1 MTTPETEPARKSPRL
16 KRAPRYRGGSWLR
29 RFLRSE
35 GVERFVAFVARHLIR
50 FVRWIGRRRAGKV
63 VLFLVR
69 LIGPLLPEHKVAAN
83 NIALAFPEKSQA
95 ERAAILAGCW
105 ENFASVAV
113 EFLFLEEMTAPFDP
127 ARPDEGPI
135 TVTGIDQ
142 FVALRDDGR
151 TAVIFTAHLANWEV
165 LGVIATKFG
174 LKTVLPYRAPSN
186 AHFAE
191 DVLAEREALMGM
203 LVPNSRGAAFEIATA
218 MEAGA
223 HLGMLVDQRLISG
236 PRVPFFGH
244 PALTNPLAARFARQ
258 FDCPVHGA
266 RAIRLPGGRL
276 HLELTPPVEMPRDAD
291 GLVDVEAATAKITS
305 VVEGWVREHPEQWLW
320 LHDRWMFP
328 RPR

>member
-1 MTTPETEPARKSPRL
+1 MTTNGTEPQKRSPRL
-16 KRAPRYRGGSWLR
+16 KRAKRYRGGSWLR
-29 RFLRSE
+29 RFVRSD
-35 GVERFVAFVARHLIR
+35 GVERLVAFIARHLIR
-50 FVRWIGRRRAGKV
+50 FVRWIGRRRATEIV
-63 VLFLVR
+63 SFLVR
-69 LIGPLLPEHKVAAN
+69 VAGPLLPEHKTAAN
-83 NIALAFPEKSQA
+83 NLAKAFPEKSAA
-95 ERAAILAGCW
+95 ERAAILKGCW

-142 FVALRDDGR
+142 FVALRDDGM

-165 LGVIATKFG
+165 LGAIATKFG

-191 DVLAEREALMGM
+191 DVLSEREALMGT

-223 HLGMLVDQRLISG
+223 HLGMLVDQKLFG
-236 PRVPFFGH
+236 GLRVPFFGH
-244 PALTNPLAARFARQ
+244 AAPTNPLAARFARQ

-276 HLELTPPVEMPRDAD
+276 HLELTPPVELPRDGA
-291 GLVDVEAATAKITS
+291 GLIDIEAATARITS

-328 RPR
+328 KP

>member
-1 MTTPETEPARKSPRL
+1 M
-16 KRAPRYRGGSWLR
+16 
-29 RFLRSE
+29 
-35 GVERFVAFVARHLIR
+35 
-50 FVRWIGRRRAGKV
+50 
-63 VLFLVR
+63 
-69 LIGPLLPEHKVAAN
+69 
-83 NIALAFPEKSQA
+83 AFPEKSAA
-95 ERAAILAGCW
+95 ERAAILRGAW

-135 TVTGIDQ
+135 TVEGIDQ
-142 FVALRDDGR
+142 FVRLRDDGR

-165 LGVIATKFG
+165 LGAIAKTFG
-174 LKTVLPYRAPSN
+174 LDTVLPYRAPSN

-223 HLGMLVDQRLISG
+223 HLGMLVDQKLFG
-236 PRVPFFGH
+236 GVRVPFFGH
-244 PALTNPLAARFARQ
+244 PAPTNPLAARFARQ

-291 GLVDVEAATAKITS
+291 GAVDVAAATAKITG

-328 RPR
+328 KPK

>member
-1 MTTPETEPARKSPRL
+1 LTAPQTEPERRRPRL
-16 KRAPRYRGGSWLR
+16 KRAGRFRGGTRLQ

-50 FVRWIGRRRAGKV
+50 FVRLVGRRRAATMV
-63 VLFLVR
+63 RFLVR
-69 LIGPLLPEHKVAAN
+69 LIGPLLPEHRTAAN
-83 NIALAFPEKSQA
+83 NIAMAFPEKSEA
-95 ERAAILAGCW
+95 ERAAILRGCW
-105 ENFASVAV
+105 ENFAAVAV

-127 ARPDEGPI
+127 ARPNEGPI

-142 FVALRDDGR
+142 FVKLRDDNR

-191 DVLAEREALMGM
+191 DVLGEREALMGM

-223 HLGMLVDQRLISG
+223 HLGMLVDQRLVSG
-236 PRVPFFGH
+236 LRVPFFGH
-244 PALTNPLAARFARQ
+244 PAPTNPLAARFARQ

-266 RAIRLPGGRL
+266 RAIRLAGGRL

-291 GLVDVEAATAKITS
+291 GLIDIAAATAKITS

-320 LHDRWMFP
+320 LHDRWQFP
-328 RPR
+328 KRR

>member
-1 MTTPETEPARKSPRL
+1 MTAPEPGKQKPSPRL

-35 GVERFVAFVARHLIR
+35 GVERFVARLAHGLIR
-50 FVRWIGRRRAGKV
+50 FVRWIGRRRAEGIV
-63 VLFLVR
+63 FFLVR
-69 LIGPLLPEHKVAAN
+69 LIGPLLPEHKTAAN
-83 NIALAFPEKSQA
+83 NLAMAFPEKSAA
-95 ERAAILAGCW
+95 ERAAILSGCW
-105 ENFASVAV
+105 ANFASVAV

-142 FVALRDDGR
+142 FVALRDDGKP
-151 TAVIFTAHLANWEV
+151 AVIFTAHLANWEV
-165 LGVIATKFG
+165 LGVIATRFG

-191 DVLAEREALMGM
+191 DLLAEREALMGT

-218 MEAGA
+218 MEAGG
-223 HLGMLVDQRLISG
+223 HLGMLVDQKLFGGLS
-236 PRVPFFGH
+236 VPFFGH
-244 PALTNPLAARFARQ
+244 PAPTNPLAARFARQ

-291 GLVDVEAATAKITS
+291 GLVDIAAATAKITS

-328 RPR
+328 RPK

>member
-1 MTTPETEPARKSPRL
+1 MPDTETDKPSPRL
-16 KRAPRYRGGSWLR
+16 QRARRYRGATRLQ

-35 GVERFVAFVARHLIR
+35 AVERTVAFVARHLIR
-50 FVRWIGRRRAGKV
+50 LVRWIGRRRAETV
-63 VLFLVR
+63 VLALVR
-69 LIGPLLPEHKVAAN
+69 VFGPLLPEHRVAAN
-83 NIALAFPEKSQA
+83 NLAMALPGKSAA
-95 ERAAILAGCW
+95 ERAAILRGCW

-135 TVTGIDQ
+135 TVSGIDQ
-142 FVALRDDGR
+142 FVKLRDDGR
-151 TAVIFTAHLANWEV
+151 TAVIFTAHTANWEV
-165 LGVIATKFG
+165 LGAIATKFG

-186 AHFAE
+186 AHFGE
-191 DVLAEREALMGM
+191 EMLAEREALMGT

-223 HLGMLVDQRLISG
+223 HLGMLVDQRLVSG
-236 PRVPFFGH
+236 IRVPFFGH
-244 PALTNPLAARFARQ
+244 PAPTNPLAARFARQ

-276 HLELTPPVEMPRDAD
+276 HLELTPEVAMPRDAE
-291 GLVDVEAATAKITS
+291 GLIDIDAATAKITS

-328 RPR
+328 KPR

>member
-1 MTTPETEPARKSPRL
+1 MTTPETEPEQKSPRL
-16 KRAPRYRGGSWLR
+16 KRAKRFRGGTWFQ

-69 LIGPLLPEHKVAAN
+69 LIGPLLPEHKTAAN
-83 NIALAFPEKSQA
+83 NIAMAFPEKSET
-95 ERAAILAGCW
+95 ERAAILSGCW
-105 ENFASVAV
+105 ANFASVAV

-142 FVALRDDGR
+142 FVSLRDDGK

-191 DVLAEREALMGM
+191 DVLGEREALMGM

-223 HLGMLVDQRLISG
+223 HLGMLVDQRLVSG

-244 PALTNPLAARFARQ
+244 PAPTNPLAARFARQ

-291 GLVDVEAATAKITS
+291 GLVDIAAATAKITS

>member
-16 KRAPRYRGGSWLR
+16 KRAKRFRHGTWFQ

-35 GVERFVAFVARHLIR
+35 AVERLVAFVARHLIR
-50 FVRWIGRRRAGKV
+50 FVRWIGRRRATKFV
-63 VLFLVR
+63 SL
-69 LIGPLLPEHKVAAN
+69 LIRIVGPLLPENRTAAN
-83 NIALAFPEKSQA
+83 NLAQAFPEKSAA
-95 ERAAILAGCW
+95 ERAAILKGCW
-105 ENFASVAV
+105 ANFASVAV

-135 TVTGIDQ
+135 TISGIGE

-191 DVLAEREALMGM
+191 DVLQEREAMMGT
-203 LVPNSRGAAFEIATA
+203 LIPNSRGAAFEIATA

-223 HLGMLVDQRLISG
+223 HLGMLVDQKLFGG

-244 PALTNPLAARFARQ
+244 PAPTNPLAARFARQ

-276 HLELTPPVEMPRDAD
+276 HLELTPPVEMPRDAE
-291 GLVDVEAATAKITS
+291 GLIDVEAATAKITS

-328 RPR
+328 KPR

>member
-1 MTTPETEPARKSPRL
+1 MTVHGTETEKPSPRL
-16 KRAPRYRGGSWLR
+16 KRAKRYRGSTWAQ
-29 RFLRSE
+29 RFVRSE
-35 GVERFVAFVARHLIR
+35 GVERLVAFVARHLIR
-50 FVRWIGRRRAGKV
+50 FVRWIGRRRATAI

-69 LIGPLLPEHKVAAN
+69 AIGPLLAENKTAAN
-83 NIALAFPEKSQA
+83 NLAQALPQKSAA
-95 ERAAILAGCW
+95 ERAAILRGCW

-113 EFLFLEEMTAPFDP
+113 EFLFLEEMTASFDP
-127 ARPDEGPI
+127 ARPDAGPI
-135 TVTGIDQ
+135 TVSGIDQ

-186 AHFAE
+186 AHFA
-191 DVLAEREALMGM
+191 DDLLAEREALMGT
-203 LVPNSRGAAFEIATA
+203 LVPNSRGAAFEIAAA

-223 HLGMLVDQRLISG
+223 HLGMLVDQRLVAG
-236 PRVPFFGH
+236 LRVPFFGH
-244 PALTNPLAARFARQ
+244 PAMTNPLAARFARQ

-276 HLELTPPVEMPRDAD
+276 HLELTPPVDMPRDGD
-291 GLVDVEAATAKITS
+291 GLIDIEAATAKITG

>member
-1 MTTPETEPARKSPRL
+1 MTAPQTETEKKSPRL
-16 KRAPRYRGGSWLR
+16 KRARRFRGGSWFR

-35 GVERFVAFVARHLIR
+35 GVERSVAFIVRHLIR
-50 FVRWIGRRRAGKV
+50 FVRWIGRRRAEKV
-63 VLFLVR
+63 AFFLTR

-83 NIALAFPEKSQA
+83 NIAMAFPEKSEA
-95 ERAAILAGCW
+95 ERAAILKGCW
-105 ENFASVAV
+105 ANFASVAV

-127 ARPDEGPI
+127 ARPDEGAL

-142 FVALRDDGR
+142 FVALRDDGK

-191 DVLAEREALMGM
+191 DMLAEREALMGT

-223 HLGMLVDQRLISG
+223 HLGMLVDQKLFG
-236 PRVPFFGH
+236 GLRVPFFGH
-244 PALTNPLAARFARQ
+244 PAPTNPLAARFARQ

-291 GLVDVEAATAKITS
+291 GLIDVEAATAKITG

-320 LHDRWMFP
+320 LHDRWMLP
-328 RPR
+328 RPK

>member
-1 MTTPETEPARKSPRL
+1 MTSPAPETEKPSPRL
-16 KRAPRYRGGSWLR
+16 KRAPRHRGGSWSR

-50 FVRWIGRRRAGKV
+50 FVRWIGRRRAERI

-69 LIGPLLPEHKVAAN
+69 AIGPLLPEHKTAAN
-83 NIALAFPEKSQA
+83 NLAKALPEKSEA
-95 ERAAILAGCW
+95 ERAAILKGCW
-105 ENFASVAV
+105 ANFASVAV

-127 ARPDEGPI
+127 ATPDEGPI

-142 FVALRDDGR
+142 FVTLRDDGKP
-151 TAVIFTAHLANWEV
+151 AVIFTAHLANWEV
-165 LGVIATKFG
+165 LGVIAKKFG

-186 AHFAE
+186 AHFA
-191 DVLAEREALMGM
+191 DDLLAEREAMMGR

-223 HLGMLVDQRLISG
+223 HLGMLVDQKLFG
-236 PRVPFFGH
+236 GMRVPFFGH
-244 PALTNPLAARFARQ
+244 PAPTNPLAAHFARQ

-276 HLELTPPVEMPRDAD
+276 HLELTPPVDMPRDAD
-291 GLVDVEAATAKITS
+291 GLVDIEAATAKITS

-328 RPR
+328 ESR

>member
-1 MTTPETEPARKSPRL
+1 M
-16 KRAPRYRGGSWLR
+16 
-29 RFLRSE
+29 
-35 GVERFVAFVARHLIR
+35 
-50 FVRWIGRRRAGKV
+50 
-63 VLFLVR
+63 
-69 LIGPLLPEHKVAAN
+69 
-83 NIALAFPEKSQA
+83 AFPEKSQA

-191 DVLAEREALMGM
+191 DVLAEREALMGT

-223 HLGMLVDQRLISG
+223 HLGMLVDQKLFGG

-244 PALTNPLAARFARQ
+244 PAPTNPLAARFARQ

-291 GLVDVEAATAKITS
+291 GLVDVEAATAKITAWSKAGCASTRSNGCGCTTAGCFHGRADRPSLGAPS
-305 VVEGWVREHPEQWLW
+305 VPL
-320 LHDRWMFP
+320 LFSC
-328 RPR
+328 